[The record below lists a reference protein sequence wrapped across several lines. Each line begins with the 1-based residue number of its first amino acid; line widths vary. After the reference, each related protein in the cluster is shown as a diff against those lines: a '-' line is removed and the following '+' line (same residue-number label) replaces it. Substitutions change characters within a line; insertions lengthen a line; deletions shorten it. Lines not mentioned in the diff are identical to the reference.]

1 MIDLPYISAVSQP
14 DSVIDIPPSNVLL
27 DTAAN
32 TSDAPL
38 VLLAEDNEAN
48 IATISSYLIAK
59 DYRVVFAKN
68 GQEAIALAKSH
79 HPDLILMDVQMPV
92 MDGLEATRQI
102 RCDPDL
108 INIPIIALTALA
120 MSGDREK
127 CLTAGASEYLT
138 KPVKLKALSQMI
150 QTFLA
155 H

>member
-1 MIDLPYISAVSQP
+1 
-14 DSVIDIPPSNVLL
+14 VLL

-120 MSGDREK
+120 MTGDREK

>member
-32 TSDAPL
+32 TSDSPL

-120 MSGDREK
+120 MTGDREK